1 MASLC
6 SVWSLFILMVV
17 STAVAA
23 ADSSVLLAQAR
34 SEGEKA
40 MNCYIASRKANRENT
55 RINCVYKCPNGKT
68 EAEVV
73 PKGVS
78 CPPFVNVAK

>member
-1 MASLC
+1 MASAT
-6 SVWSLFILMVV
+6 SVIASLLLPFVGG
-17 STAVAA
+17 AA
-23 ADSSVLLAQAR
+23 PALAELVLLAQAKT
-34 SEGEKA
+34 SKT
-40 MNCYIASRKANRENT
+40 MNCHITSRDPNRDNT

>member
-1 MASLC
+1 MARLS
-6 SVWSLFILMVV
+6 SVWSFVVILVASPAV
-17 STAVAA
+17 SADDTAL
-23 ADSSVLLAQAR
+23 LLAQAR
-34 SEGEKA
+34 ADGEKA
-40 MNCYIASRKANRENT
+40 MNCYIASRKTNRENT

>member
-1 MASLC
+1 MAPLF
-6 SVWSLFILMVV
+6 SVWSFVIIMLV
-17 STAVAA
+17 SPAVAA
-23 ADSSVLLAQAR
+23 GDASLLLAQAR
-34 SEGEKA
+34 GEGEKA

-78 CPPFVNVAK
+78 CPPYVNVAK